1 MDEKLNDLLIQE
13 INKSIERLNGNK
25 EQLIEELKKYEGRY
39 GALEK
44 AELEQDLSK
53 IDSELEQKR
62 LDKAKIET
70 RREIVAQI
78 KEEQARA
85 DKEYQKL
92 LKEREDCKAE
102 INGLEGKK
110 EFVNGVL
117 VPTREQ
123 QEYEQDLEKINESI
137 AKFEK
142 LKVQHTK
149 DLNEHSAVIEEL
161 LKKYNIREKY
171 KNEIQSEQGKPA
183 SEAKNTEEAKSTVAP
198 AEENKDTAPAID
210 DSQEETIGIEGLAEK
225 EGPHKETDAS
235 DVLASIDKS
244 LEDVK
249 NQDTQSRIVVP
260 KQADSKQADSKQAQS
275 QQAEPKQAEPKQA
288 ESTTPSGKSQTEN
301 GAKEVQPD
309 EFFKKVPLDSKNLE
323 GLYLPKKIQ
332 NITCS
337 VKNGKLVYTIS
348 GINEDEKDFSVDVD
362 ANPKRLSREEK
373 SFLSK
378 KINRYSRGNID
389 AQIFRILKDDR
400 LFRNTNLVYDYM
412 EQIERLSS
420 VDGNEKDDDMLI
432 TYDLQDLNSAKLGF
446 LQKGQIKSIAR
457 RNFVDGIAEYIKPK
471 SRFKMFIEKMKQK
484 ALPAGNKEKQVEDV
498 KDDIITKEAEE
509 MPREDRIYSIYK
521 DLSKE
526 EGFDFD
532 RFCEDM
538 ELTPEERS
546 ELEVYEK
553 VNAGS
558 KAFHQGI
565 KNPVTYKEAS
575 AEPSKEPEQKTN
587 EPRKEE
593 DKEL

>member
-25 EQLIEELKKYEGRY
+25 ELLIEELKKYEGRY
-39 GALEK
+39 GAIEK

-260 KQADSKQADSKQAQS
+260 KQADSKQAQS

-509 MPREDRIYSIYK
+509 MPREDRIYSTYK

-532 RFCEDM
+532 KFCEDM

-553 VNAGS
+553 VNEGS

>member
-25 EQLIEELKKYEGRY
+25 ELLIEELKKYEGRY

-260 KQADSKQADSKQAQS
+260 KQADSKQAQS

-509 MPREDRIYSIYK
+509 MPREDRIYSTYK

-532 RFCEDM
+532 KFCEDM

-553 VNAGS
+553 VNEGS

>member
-260 KQADSKQADSKQAQS
+260 KQADSKQAQS

-509 MPREDRIYSIYK
+509 MPREDRIYSTYK

-532 RFCEDM
+532 KFCEDM

-553 VNAGS
+553 VNEGS

>member
-13 INKSIERLNGNK
+13 INKSIEGLNGNK

-123 QEYEQDLEKINESI
+123 QEYEQDLEKLNESI

-198 AEENKDTAPAID
+198 AEENKGTAPAID
-210 DSQEETIGIEGLAEK
+210 DSQEETIGIEGPAEK

-249 NQDTQSRIVVP
+249 KQNSQSKIVVP
-260 KQADSKQADSKQAQS
+260 KQAQS
-275 QQAEPKQAEPKQA
+275 QQAEPKQADSKQA
-288 ESTTPSGKSQTEN
+288 ESTTPGGKSQTEN
-301 GAKEVQPD
+301 GAEEVQPD

-362 ANPKRLSREEK
+362 ANQKRLSREEK

-457 RNFVDGIAEYIKPK
+457 RNFDGIAEYIKPK

-498 KDDIITKEAEE
+498 KDDIITKKAEE
-509 MPREDRIYSIYK
+509 MPREDRIYSTYK

-526 EGFDFD
+526 DGFDFD
-532 RFCEDM
+532 KFCEDM

-575 AEPSKEPEQKTN
+575 AEPSKEPK
-587 EPRKEE
+587 KEE
-593 DKEL
+593 NKEL

>member
-13 INKSIERLNGNK
+13 INKSIEGLNGNK

-123 QEYEQDLEKINESI
+123 QEYEQDLEKLNESI

-198 AEENKDTAPAID
+198 AEENKGTAPAID
-210 DSQEETIGIEGLAEK
+210 DSQEETIGIEGPAEK

-249 NQDTQSRIVVP
+249 KQNSQSKIVVP
-260 KQADSKQADSKQAQS
+260 KQAQS
-275 QQAEPKQAEPKQA
+275 QQAEPKQADAKQA
-288 ESTTPSGKSQTEN
+288 ESTTPGGKSQTEN
-301 GAKEVQPD
+301 GAEEVQPD

-362 ANPKRLSREEK
+362 ANQKRLSREEK

-457 RNFVDGIAEYIKPK
+457 RNFDGIAEYIKPK

-498 KDDIITKEAEE
+498 KDDIITKKAEE
-509 MPREDRIYSIYK
+509 MPREDRIYSTYK

-526 EGFDFD
+526 DGFDFD
-532 RFCEDM
+532 KFCEDM
-538 ELTPEERS
+538 ELTTEERS

-575 AEPSKEPEQKTN
+575 AELSKEPK
-587 EPRKEE
+587 KEE

>member
-39 GALEK
+39 GAIEK

-117 VPTREQ
+117 VPTKEQ

-137 AKFEK
+137 AKSEK

-210 DSQEETIGIEGLAEK
+210 DSQEETIGIEGPAEK

-260 KQADSKQADSKQAQS
+260 KQAEVKQADSKQAQS
-275 QQAEPKQAEPKQA
+275 QQAEPKQADSKQA

-301 GAKEVQPD
+301 RAEEVQPD

-337 VKNGKLVYTIS
+337 VKNRKLVYTIS

-509 MPREDRIYSIYK
+509 MPREDRIYSTYK

-532 RFCEDM
+532 KFCEDM

-553 VNAGS
+553 VNEGS

>member
-25 EQLIEELKKYEGRY
+25 ELLIEELKKYEGRY

-260 KQADSKQADSKQAQS
+260 KQADSKQAQS

-420 VDGNEKDDDMLI
+420 ADGNEKDGDMLI

-509 MPREDRIYSIYK
+509 MPRKDRIYCTYK

-526 EGFDFD
+526 DGFDFD
-532 RFCEDM
+532 KFCEDM

>member
-53 IDSELEQKR
+53 IDSKLEQKR

-110 EFVNGVL
+110 EFVNVVL

-198 AEENKDTAPAID
+198 AEENKGTAPAID
-210 DSQEETIGIEGLAEK
+210 DSQEETIGIEGPAEK

-260 KQADSKQADSKQAQS
+260 KQADSKQAQS

-288 ESTTPSGKSQTEN
+288 ESTTPSGKSQTES

-309 EFFKKVPLDSKNLE
+309 EFFKKVQLIY
-323 GLYLPKKIQ
+323 YL
-332 NITCS
+332 S
-337 VKNGKLVYTIS
+337 
-348 GINEDEKDFSVDVD
+348 
-362 ANPKRLSREEK
+362 
-373 SFLSK
+373 
-378 KINRYSRGNID
+378 
-389 AQIFRILKDDR
+389 
-400 LFRNTNLVYDYM
+400 
-412 EQIERLSS
+412 
-420 VDGNEKDDDMLI
+420 
-432 TYDLQDLNSAKLGF
+432 
-446 LQKGQIKSIAR
+446 
-457 RNFVDGIAEYIKPK
+457 
-471 SRFKMFIEKMKQK
+471 
-484 ALPAGNKEKQVEDV
+484 
-498 KDDIITKEAEE
+498 IITL
-509 MPREDRIYSIYK
+509 IY
-521 DLSKE
+521 L
-526 EGFDFD
+526 
-532 RFCEDM
+532 
-538 ELTPEERS
+538 
-546 ELEVYEK
+546 
-553 VNAGS
+553 
-558 KAFHQGI
+558 H
-565 KNPVTYKEAS
+565 
-575 AEPSKEPEQKTN
+575 
-587 EPRKEE
+587 
-593 DKEL
+593 

>member
-25 EQLIEELKKYEGRY
+25 ELLIEELKKYEGRY

-260 KQADSKQADSKQAQS
+260 KQADSKQAQS

-509 MPREDRIYSIYK
+509 MPRKDRIYCTYK

-526 EGFDFD
+526 DGFDFD
-532 RFCEDM
+532 KFCEDM

>member
-210 DSQEETIGIEGLAEK
+210 DSQEETIGIEGPAEK

-260 KQADSKQADSKQAQS
+260 KQADSKQAQS

-378 KINRYSRGNID
+378 KIDKYSIGNID
-389 AQIFRILKDDR
+389 AQIYRILKNDS
-400 LFRNTNLVYDYM
+400 FFKNTSLIYDYM
-412 EQIERLSS
+412 DQIDRLSS
-420 VDGNEKDDDMLI
+420 FEEGAKEDDMMI
-432 TYDLQDLNSAKLGF
+432 KYDLQNLHSTKLSF

-457 RNFVDGIAEYIKPK
+457 RNFIEGIAEYIKPK
-471 SRFKMFIEKMKQK
+471 SRFKEFIDRFKQK
-484 ALPAGNKEKQVEDV
+484 ALPEGKEKE
-498 KDDIITKEAEE
+498 TKREE
-509 MPREDRIYSIYK
+509 KGAKHEKSKLMTNEERIYLLYK
-521 DLSKE
+521 YESKDK
-526 EGFDFD
+526 DFD
-532 RFCEDM
+532 LNQFCETFGV
-538 ELTPEERS
+538 TPEQRK

-553 VNAGS
+553 VNADS
-558 KAFHQGI
+558 KTFHEGI
-565 KNPVTYKEAS
+565 KNPVTYKESGAQ
-575 AEPSKEPEQKTN
+575 PDKETEQKVN
-587 EPRKEE
+587 EQTTKEQD

>member
-260 KQADSKQADSKQAQS
+260 KQADSKQAQS
-275 QQAEPKQAEPKQA
+275 QQAEPKQADSKQA

-509 MPREDRIYSIYK
+509 MPREDRIYSTYK

-532 RFCEDM
+532 KFCEDM

-553 VNAGS
+553 VNEGS